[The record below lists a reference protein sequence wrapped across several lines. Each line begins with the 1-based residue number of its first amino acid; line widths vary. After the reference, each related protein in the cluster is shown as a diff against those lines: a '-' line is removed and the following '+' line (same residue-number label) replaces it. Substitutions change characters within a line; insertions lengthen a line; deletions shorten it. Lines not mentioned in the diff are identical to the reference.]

1 VPDGGLDA
9 EKLGI
14 LRRWGTGLQADARE
28 EVAAAGRAITLLIE
42 EVERLHVQLWDKRLF
57 PDSPFTVSSDAPEPV
72 EEPVAQPRRRP
83 SLGGFGDRLRRSA
96 RETFPQADPQAEPP
110 SETQIPDAL
119 QQDTGEDDESAAGS
133 PFPV

>member
-57 PDSPFTVSSDAPEPV
+57 PDSPFTVTSEPSEPV
-72 EEPVAQPRRRP
+72 EERAAEPRRRH
-83 SLGGFGDRLRRSA
+83 SLGALGDRLRRSA
-96 RETFPQADPQAEPP
+96 RETFPQADPQADPP
-110 SETQIPDAL
+110 SEGQIPDSL
-119 QQDTGEDDESAAGS
+119 QQDAGQDDESAAGS